1 MDTSKLKPN
10 DPRVKYVT
18 ETIRG
23 KKCRLIVGEAQGTK
37 KETMVLIHGFPDMAF
52 GWRYQIPYFM
62 SLGYQV
68 VVPDL
73 IGYAGTDAPEDLKEY
88 SLKNVAD
95 DIKAISTKFVGE
107 DGQIVLGGHDW
118 GGFAVWRAAE
128 WHPKLI
134 KCVFSV
140 CTPYTPAH
148 AQFIPLDVI
157 IAAGKLKNFTYQ
169 LQLAGPEVQ
178 SKLQG
183 EEKVRQF
190 LNGMYG
196 GSGPNGERA
205 FKATEGVQFHNL
217 DKLRQSPLVS
227 KEELDYYTEQYM
239 LRSAPQLRGPLNWYR
254 TRQINFE
261 EEQALVEKQSRV
273 TMPALFITA
282 TKDSALPPSMS
293 EGMDEHFDS
302 LTRGEVDAD
311 HWALWQAADE
321 VNSLVTKWLE
331 NVLSG
336 AIKAS
341 L

>member
-18 ETIRG
+18 DTIRG
-23 KKCRLIVGEAQGTK
+23 KTHRYIVGEAQGTK
-37 KETMVLIHGFPDMAF
+37 KETMVLVHGFPDMAF

-68 VVPDL
+68 VVPDMV
-73 IGYAGTDAPEDLKEY
+73 GYAGTDAPEDLKEY
-88 SLKNVAD
+88 SLKSVAD
-95 DIKAISTKFVGE
+95 DIKAIATKFVGE

-118 GGFAVWRAAE
+118 GGFAVWRAAQ

-140 CTPYTPAH
+140 CTPYSPPH
-148 AQFIPLDVI
+148 PDFVPLDAI
-157 IAAGKLKNFTYQ
+157 IASGKLTNFTYQ
-169 LQLAGPEVQ
+169 LHLAGPEVQ

-183 EEKVRQF
+183 PEKIRQF

-196 GSGPNGERA
+196 GRGPKGEVG
-205 FKATEGVQFHNL
+205 FKTTEGVQFDQL
-217 DKLRQSPLVS
+217 DKLGPSPLVS
-227 KEELDYYTEQYM
+227 KEELDFYAEQYA
-239 LRSAPQLRGPLNWYR
+239 LRKAPELRGPLNWYR
-254 TRQINFE
+254 TRPVNFE
-261 EEQALVEKQSRV
+261 EEQALVKKEARI

-282 TKDSALPPSMS
+282 TKDSALPPWMS
-293 EGMDEHFDS
+293 QGMDEHFDS
-302 LTRGEVDAD
+302 LTRGEVEAD
-311 HWALWQAADE
+311 HWALWQAAGE
-321 VNSLVTKWLE
+321 VNSQITKWLDG
-331 NVLSG
+331 VLSG